1 MAFKRYANALIA
13 KPGVQFDQWMDG
25 IRAQH
30 EGAVPKDYVGRI
42 AKALLRKCDPGKYLL
57 SHATIV
63 ASVDTYTPKGLKT
76 GRKLQNGIQID
87 VKFPDIRIKPEC
99 HKIINNNGD
108 AWSRPLLLSTYRTFI
123 GAHNYLEHIQLPELS
138 KGFIVDAVARDLGET
153 VYVDILVATDRKH
166 NLLIG
171 DILGGKVNALSMGCF
186 FPGTRITLED
196 GSVIPIEE
204 IRPNMMV
211 LSQKGNVCLVKNL
224 QIRQNRWSMR
234 RIKVSGLPIVESTYN
249 HNFYVVPRKE
259 LTYIKKNGRNL
270 LNHDDYRFEKLEAG
284 SIQINDVVATPI
296 PNTIV
301 EPKIS
306 IKEARLLG
314 LWVGDG
320 WKWQNKHDSSTG
332 IGIVCDS
339 KYPEII
345 EDIISSINQISW
357 KTGETRITSDGGS
370 ICKTEF
376 FNAMNNYDGSFTN
389 LCKES
394 NISRRTGYNWVNGY
408 KKLGRVV
415 DKRNESKQV
424 LRSQRRGA
432 DYLISSSRTVRN
444 LIDSYVFGNKALN
457 KLLSSDIVSWPI
469 DHQLAFISGV
479 IDSDGCVSTTKR
491 GTKQVFISTRN
502 ENLACQYMSIL
513 LRCGIVSTLSVVK
526 RNGTKLLPNSGGID
540 YQIRLRNDG
549 VKKIPSL
556 KIKSHLDSIKYTPGN
571 SDRWISGG
579 YLFSRVKKIDEF
591 EYDGFV
597 YDMEVDGDHSYI
609 ANGVGVSNCISLFT
623 VCTKCGNVA
632 ADDSQLCFPENTFIL
647 KSDGTHRY
655 INEIVEGDKIIT
667 HTGNSEIVTK
677 TISRHYAGDL
687 INFDIDGIPD
697 PIRSTPEHPF
707 FVLRPAQFCACG
719 CGEKLHR
726 TIEHERGSIKS
737 FQRRYITGH
746 NTRLVNPNQHSNI
759 KSIQKAASIKD
770 DLSFDFVEA
779 KDVIPG
785 DYLGFPIPQE
795 VKNTDDATIDKAR
808 LIGYFLSE
816 GCYIK
821 RNNERVGI
829 TFTFGSHEHDTLSAE
844 TELLLNK
851 VFSKSS
857 RKKLLWT
864 DIIFKNNI
872 KPVVR
877 NSNSRSIPEDAVC
890 PDCGAPSEYLRN
902 VRHRKGR
909 DDCLK
914 CKVCNRN
921 WAYGSL
927 DIVVA
932 RRKLAKINCSV
943 VTFMDKSVAEF
954 FYTYCGE
961 YSNEK
966 KLNSD
971 VVLWDS
977 DIQKHILFTWLNG
990 DGHNSKFGI
999 IGNTTSFNLLTQMH
1013 TIAARCGYYSRYSA
1027 LFNGK
1032 SVEFRNVING
1042 ESVPIRDERG
1052 WLPIFA
1058 LHIPENIGFSDNTRF
1073 IDKNIKSS
1081 KMDGF
1086 FDGFK
1091 KFGNYLVHRV
1101 RSKNVQPYHGDVYN
1115 LEVENDHS
1123 YVANGVAVHNCS
1135 CVQYEGKGSQFIDDS
1150 GVQHPIAELVGHV
1163 SVPNSNQFIEAS
1175 WVRSPAF
1182 RGAVRRNLLNPDVE
1196 ILASKLH
1203 DAVSIFELRKDF
1215 MKSDGIKKAASMIKK
1230 AQDPEDKPADEPPED
1245 GPAED
1250 KPEDADASMDS
1261 ILEGGDT
1268 EDKPADD
1275 KSDDDKPADEPEI
1288 PVDKMKELLEKA
1300 QEMLLESIVKG
1311 LDKQLKPNSEDVG
1324 TIVPP
1329 SKPVPAGGVE
1339 DSLDNVVR
1347 SSQEFN
1353 RRLNKVFKNNSKLIK
1368 WASWAYKVVHE
1379 GGPKAIIATEM
1390 NPRDLIILSWIE
1402 DTVRSHNYSSDLY
1415 KIAIDIG
1422 SIDGYPSETSY
1433 LTACRV
1439 KLGRVLTPEEQQFF
1453 RWKGRIASLSKF

>member
-357 KTGETRITSDGGS
+357 KAGETRITSDGGS

-632 ADDSQLCFPENTFIL
+632 ADDSQL
-647 KSDGTHRY
+647 
-655 INEIVEGDKIIT
+655 
-667 HTGNSEIVTK
+667 
-677 TISRHYAGDL
+677 
-687 INFDIDGIPD
+687 
-697 PIRSTPEHPF
+697 
-707 FVLRPAQFCACG
+707 
-719 CGEKLHR
+719 
-726 TIEHERGSIKS
+726 
-737 FQRRYITGH
+737 
-746 NTRLVNPNQHSNI
+746 
-759 KSIQKAASIKD
+759 
-770 DLSFDFVEA
+770 
-779 KDVIPG
+779 
-785 DYLGFPIPQE
+785 
-795 VKNTDDATIDKAR
+795 
-808 LIGYFLSE
+808 
-816 GCYIK
+816 
-821 RNNERVGI
+821 
-829 TFTFGSHEHDTLSAE
+829 
-844 TELLLNK
+844 
-851 VFSKSS
+851 
-857 RKKLLWT
+857 
-864 DIIFKNNI
+864 
-872 KPVVR
+872 
-877 NSNSRSIPEDAVC
+877 
-890 PDCGAPSEYLRN
+890 
-902 VRHRKGR
+902 
-909 DDCLK
+909 
-914 CKVCNRN
+914 
-921 WAYGSL
+921 
-927 DIVVA
+927 
-932 RRKLAKINCSV
+932 
-943 VTFMDKSVAEF
+943 
-954 FYTYCGE
+954 
-961 YSNEK
+961 
-966 KLNSD
+966 
-971 VVLWDS
+971 
-977 DIQKHILFTWLNG
+977 
-990 DGHNSKFGI
+990 
-999 IGNTTSFNLLTQMH
+999 
-1013 TIAARCGYYSRYSA
+1013 
-1027 LFNGK
+1027 
-1032 SVEFRNVING
+1032 
-1042 ESVPIRDERG
+1042 
-1052 WLPIFA
+1052 
-1058 LHIPENIGFSDNTRF
+1058 
-1073 IDKNIKSS
+1073 
-1081 KMDGF
+1081 
-1086 FDGFK
+1086 
-1091 KFGNYLVHRV
+1091 
-1101 RSKNVQPYHGDVYN
+1101 
-1115 LEVENDHS
+1115 
-1123 YVANGVAVHNCS
+1123 CS